1 MEEQIKEVERLMKQI
16 PLPEMYDDDID
27 EITDVDF
34 LEECREELDKYLDTL
49 RTNLVVFDDRIK
61 ELKN

>member
-1 MEEQIKEVERLMKQI
+1 
-16 PLPEMYDDDID
+16 MYDDDID

-34 LEECREELDKYLDTL
+34 LEECREELDKYLSL
-49 RTNLVVFDDRIK
+49 EPILLYLMI